1 MTIELPE
8 SIKQYFSAG
17 NTTNLQGLRDCFTK
31 DAVVFDEGGAF
42 RGLAAIAAWFSQA
55 KQKYQFSVTP
65 LSLATKDQHQLV
77 LATVSG
83 NFPGSPIQLQYA
95 FLLHDNK
102 IQSLQISSS

>member
-17 NTTNLQGLRDCFTK
+17 NIADLQGLQDCFTK

-42 RGLAAIAAWFSQA
+42 RGLAAIAAWFSEA
-55 KQKYQFSVTP
+55 RQKYQFSATP
-65 LSLATKDQHQLV
+65 LSITTKDQHQLV
-77 LATVSG
+77 LASVSG

-95 FLLHDNK
+95 FLLHDDK